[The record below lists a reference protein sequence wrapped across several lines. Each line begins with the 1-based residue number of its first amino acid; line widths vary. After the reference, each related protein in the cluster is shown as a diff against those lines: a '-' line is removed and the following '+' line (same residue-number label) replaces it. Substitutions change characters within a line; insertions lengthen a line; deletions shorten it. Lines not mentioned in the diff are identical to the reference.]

1 MPMTTARRWVP
12 LVALLTMLF
21 AAGTPHLAAWAGA
34 PAESDPGN
42 LPRFSEEREAAAR
55 FFVGKHLPELLPLLD
70 QLKKNNPTQYLR
82 EVREIFQ
89 VTEMLADLR
98 EDDPKRYE
106 LELKVWKAENR
117 ANTLV
122 AQLSTPEQEARKKV
136 EAQLQELA
144 KELVELDMQVLE
156 LRAEQLDKE
165 LGEVKDE
172 LAKMRDNTDK
182 QVKERYE
189 GLLDKAR
196 RPKK

>member
-1 MPMTTARRWVP
+1 MMIKRCGPALAAA
-12 LVALLTMLF
+12 LVAGLLLGWCPR
-21 AAGTPHLAAWAGA
+21 AALRAGA
-34 PAESDPGN
+34 PAEGEQSL
-42 LPRFSEEREAAAR
+42 LPRFTEEREAAAL
-55 FFVGKHLPELLPLLD
+55 FFVKKHLPELLPLLEE
-70 QLKKNNPTQYLR
+70 LKKNNGPQYQHEIR
-82 EVREIFQ
+82 QIFQ

-106 LELKVWKAENR
+106 LELKVWKAENK

-122 AQLSTPEQEARKKV
+122 AQLSTPTEDVRKKV

-144 KELVELDMQVLE
+144 KELVDLDMQVLE

-172 LAKMRDNTDK
+172 LAKMRDNVDK
-182 QVKERYE
+182 QVKDRYE

>member
-1 MPMTTARRWVP
+1 MTGKRCGPALAAA
-12 LVALLTMLF
+12 LVAGLLLGWCSR
-21 AAGTPHLAAWAGA
+21 AHLRAGA
-34 PAESDPGN
+34 PTEGEQSP
-42 LPRFSEEREAAAR
+42 LPRFTEEREAAAL
-55 FFVGKHLPELLPLLD
+55 FFVKKHLPELLPLLEE
-70 QLKKNNPTQYLR
+70 LKKNNAPQYER
-82 EVREIFQ
+82 EVRQIFQ

-106 LELKVWKAENR
+106 LELKVWKAENK
-117 ANTLV
+117 ANSLV
-122 AQLSTPEQEARKKV
+122 AQLSTPTEEVRKKV
-136 EAQLQELA
+136 EAQLQDLA

-172 LAKMRDNTDK
+172 LAKMRDNVDK
-182 QVKERYE
+182 QVKDRYE

>member
-1 MPMTTARRWVP
+1 MTTPRRRWP
-12 LVALLTMLF
+12 VAVLLAVLLL
-21 AAGTPHLAAWAGA
+21 AGPPRPGLRAGA
-34 PAESDPGN
+34 PAESESGN
-42 LPRFSEEREAAAR
+42 LPRFSEEREAAAL
-55 FFVGKHLPELLPLLD
+55 FFVNKHLPELLPLLE
-70 QLKKNNPTQYLR
+70 QLKKNNTTQYQR
-82 EVREIFQ
+82 EIREIFQ
-89 VTEMLADLR
+89 VTEMLAELR

-122 AQLSTPEQEARKKV
+122 AQLSTPSDESRKKV
-136 EAQLQELA
+136 EVQLQDLA

-182 QVKERYE
+182 QVRDRYE